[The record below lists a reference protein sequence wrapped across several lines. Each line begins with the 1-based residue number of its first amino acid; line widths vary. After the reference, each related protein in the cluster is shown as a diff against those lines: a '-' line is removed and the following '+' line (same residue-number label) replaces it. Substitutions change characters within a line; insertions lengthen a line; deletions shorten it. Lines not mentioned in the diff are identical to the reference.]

1 MKKINSALISVFSKD
16 GIDELCKELHRN
28 GINIISTG
36 GTQNHIE
43 GLNIPVIPVE
53 SLTDYPSIL
62 GGRVKTLHPKVFG
75 SILSRSNNKSDL
87 VDEKTHNLS
96 KIDLV
101 VVDLYPFQNTVES
114 TNDESEI
121 IEKIDIGGVS
131 LVRAAAKNFIDV
143 VTISS
148 KTQYKEV
155 LEYLSQNKFETEL
168 KFRKKLAFQA
178 FSNISTYDIEIEEF
192 FGRSV
197 GVYKELRYGENPHQ
211 SAIFKGDIDAIF
223 DKLNGKEL
231 SYNNLLDVDSA
242 LRLISEFSSP
252 TFAILKHN
260 NACGISSSS
269 DVSTSYTEALEADP
283 LSAFG
288 GVLITNKTIDKDTA
302 EKMNSLFFEIIIAP
316 EYTDDAVSILRSK
329 KNRIILVQ
337 KTQVQK
343 TFTFRSILNGSLKQE
358 SDNIQNLSQNWESV
372 TKTRCNKKQL
382 RDLEFAN
389 KIVKHSKSNAIVLVK
404 DQQMLSSGVGQTSRI
419 DALKFAIEKA
429 KTFNFDLSNSVM
441 ASDAFF
447 PFPDCIE
454 IASEAGIS
462 AVVQPGGSIKDDLSI
477 NACDER
483 KIAMYLSG
491 VRHFYH

>member
-155 LEYLSQNKFETEL
+155 LEYLSQNKFG
-168 KFRKKLAFQA
+168 
-178 FSNISTYDIEIEEF
+178 IE
-192 FGRSV
+192 S
-197 GVYKELRYGENPHQ
+197 KHQ
-211 SAIFKGDIDAIF
+211 DF
-223 DKLNGKEL
+223 
-231 SYNNLLDVDSA
+231 
-242 LRLISEFSSP
+242 
-252 TFAILKHN
+252 
-260 NACGISSSS
+260 
-269 DVSTSYTEALEADP
+269 
-283 LSAFG
+283 
-288 GVLITNKTIDKDTA
+288 
-302 EKMNSLFFEIIIAP
+302 
-316 EYTDDAVSILRSK
+316 
-329 KNRIILVQ
+329 
-337 KTQVQK
+337 
-343 TFTFRSILNGSLKQE
+343 
-358 SDNIQNLSQNWESV
+358 
-372 TKTRCNKKQL
+372 
-382 RDLEFAN
+382 
-389 KIVKHSKSNAIVLVK
+389 
-404 DQQMLSSGVGQTSRI
+404 
-419 DALKFAIEKA
+419 
-429 KTFNFDLSNSVM
+429 
-441 ASDAFF
+441 
-447 PFPDCIE
+447 
-454 IASEAGIS
+454 
-462 AVVQPGGSIKDDLSI
+462 
-477 NACDER
+477 
-483 KIAMYLSG
+483 
-491 VRHFYH
+491 